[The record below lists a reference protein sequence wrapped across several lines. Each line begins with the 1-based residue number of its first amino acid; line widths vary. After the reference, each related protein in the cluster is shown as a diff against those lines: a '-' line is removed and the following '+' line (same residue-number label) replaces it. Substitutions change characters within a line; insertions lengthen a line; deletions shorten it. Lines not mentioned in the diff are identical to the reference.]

1 MTKQHNALQ
10 AVLDRAS
17 ANSPVQEITSQPAPK
32 PALKPKSARAETAL
46 VGGHFPKAVLTQLRI
61 IAAEE
66 GATNQALLREA
77 LDLLFLKYGKRKT
90 TEL

>member
-17 ANSPVQEITSQPAPK
+17 APSSVSVLTSETKAKIATTPARENTV
-32 PALKPKSARAETAL
+32 LI
-46 VGGHFPKAVLTQLRI
+46 GGHFPKPVLKQLRI

-66 GATNQALLREA
+66 GVTNQALLREA
-77 LDLLFLKYGKRKT
+77 LDLLFLKYGKRKSSD
-90 TEL
+90 L